1 MGILNFIFIT
11 LIALWVIRIA
21 FRLLLPLVLKRL
33 IKKMQNRAGQA
44 QANQAPPRKEGA
56 INVDYVPP
64 KTKAA
69 KAEKA
74 GEFVDFEEIK

>member
-11 LIALWVIRIA
+11 LIILWVIRIA

-33 IKKMQNRAGQA
+33 IKKMQNRAGHA
-44 QANQAPPRKEGA
+44 QANQAPPRKEGT

-64 KTKAA
+64 ATKAT